1 MNGND
6 GSRQFFEHEQSGD
19 DRLFVEVPAD
29 RLSPYPDKIP
39 YGYDPMGEIYL
50 RGRASRNIA
59 SGGIPWWVLIVGWIF
74 LTGSVLLILMAA
86 LTAYPAFLAH
96 LFFPAIFLLILW
108 RGTSAKLDRGTHR
121 RRGSRW

>member
-1 MNGND
+1 MSSKD
-6 GSRQFFEHEQSGD
+6 EPRQFFEHPPSEN

-39 YGYDPMGEIYL
+39 NGYDPMGEIYL

-59 SGGIPWWVLIVGWIF
+59 SGGIPWWVLITGWMF

-86 LTAYPAFLAH
+86 IAAGPVFLAYLFLTA
-96 LFFPAIFLLILW
+96 IFWIILW
-108 RGTSAKLDRGTHR
+108 RGTNAKLKR
-121 RRGSRW
+121 RRRRLRGSRR